1 VFETILD
8 KCNEGITMYKNT
20 GKAPGRVTA
29 VAFLGM
35 ALTAGSVGVA
45 SASGSQGA
53 SISVGDA
60 GGVTS
65 SGVDCSSGIRGLVTA
80 VSATSVT
87 VQGFDGT
94 ITTFIIT
101 PTTTFAEGGVA
112 ATATMLV
119 VGDRVEVSA
128 LSTSATT
135 AAKIDID
142 LARFFGTVTA
152 VGTGTITISDM
163 HGFSRVIVVGSTTT
177 YTLAGTASTL
187 SAVTVGA
194 MISARGT
201 VDANRTSLDALTV
214 AIGSDHF
221 GQSTST
227 SWQGGKK
234 SHAEGRGER
243 GFSRFGGHRH

>member
-1 VFETILD
+1 
-8 KCNEGITMYKNT
+8 MYKNT
-20 GKAPGRVTA
+20 GKTAGRVTA
-29 VAFLGM
+29 VAFLGV

-53 SISVGDA
+53 SISVRDA
-60 GGVTS
+60 GGVKS
-65 SGVDCSSGIRGLVTA
+65 SGVDCASGIRGLVTA

-87 VQGFDGT
+87 VQGFNGT
-94 ITTFIIT
+94 VTTFVVT
-101 PTTTFAEGGVA
+101 PTTTFVEGGVA
-112 ATATMLV
+112 TTAATLV

-142 LARFFGTVTA
+142 LARFFGTVTG
-152 VGTGTITISDM
+152 VGTGTITISDG
-163 HGFSRVIVVGSTTT
+163 HGFSRVIVVASTTT

-201 VDANRTSLDALTV
+201 VDVNRTSLDALTV
-214 AIGSDHF
+214 AIASDHVAK
-221 GQSTST
+221 STST